1 MNKLTKKKLDDIL
14 AMINAGNDFDYIVE
28 KKFGK
33 SYQKKNEWLE
43 KYSFSF
49 TQEEKEILKDFYS
62 SQKSE
67 VTNVLQNVTEEKNTN
82 VLQDI
87 TENTNV
93 VEEENTE
100 VLQKITDEENQD
112 YKNTTPAIAERFKNK
127 DLENKFLYL
136 LDNIDE
142 LLKIGKR
149 FENDL
154 VIPKEL
160 LDLPSIVKSM
170 RLSKQIS
177 DEFDDF
183 CSRHKNYSKIQ
194 ILNFVLREFM
204 EKYSNS
210 NQE

>member
-14 AMINAGNDFDYIVE
+14 NLISAGNDFDYIVE

-33 SYQKKNEWLE
+33 SCQKKNEWID
-43 KYSFSF
+43 KYRFEF
-49 TQEEKEILKDFYS
+49 TKGEQELLQAFYNYN

-67 VTNVLQNVTEEKNTN
+67 VTNVLQ
-82 VLQDI
+82 DI
-87 TENTNV
+87 TENSNV
-93 VEEENTE
+93 VDEKNTE
-100 VLQKITDEENQD
+100 VLQKITDEENQN

-149 FENDL
+149 LEDDL

-160 LDLPSIVKSM
+160 LDMPSIVKSM
-170 RLSKQIS
+170 RVAKEIS

-194 ILNFVLREFM
+194 ILNFALKDFM

>member
-67 VTNVLQNVTEEKNTN
+67 VTNVLQ
-82 VLQDI
+82 DI

-149 FENDL
+149 LEDDL

-170 RLSKQIS
+170 RVAKEIS

-194 ILNFVLREFM
+194 ILNFALKDFM